1 MGRSSVADIRRPR
14 EAVDRDISTGNLRA
28 AEAAAG
34 VKGNRRRVQERVL
47 PREDRG
53 VPPFWSQAPAGAS
66 AA

>member
-53 VPPFWSQAPAGAS
+53 VPRILFRRRRGAS